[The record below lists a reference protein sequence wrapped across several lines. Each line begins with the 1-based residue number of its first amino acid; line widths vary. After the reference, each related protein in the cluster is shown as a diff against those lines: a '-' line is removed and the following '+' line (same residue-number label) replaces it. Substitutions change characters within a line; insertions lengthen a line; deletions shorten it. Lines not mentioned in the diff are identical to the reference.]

1 MTNENVLLLDA
12 AFMPLGVI
20 SSRKAVVM
28 VLMDYAEIVHE
39 GEGECRSPSISVPW
53 PEVVRLSR
61 MVKVPGR
68 ARIPL
73 RKDNVLARDR
83 GLCAYRLAN
92 AEECKVKASTMDHV
106 RPRSRNGRH
115 RWENVVASCAPCN
128 FRKDDRLL
136 SEIGW
141 ESANDA
147 YVPRGTIWLAMAYKT
162 LPSWEPY
169 LTPA

>member
-1 MTNENVLLLDA
+1 MSNKNVLLLDPG
-12 AFMPLGVI
+12 FQPLGVI

-28 VLMDYAEIVHE
+28 VLMDCAEIVHE

-61 MVKVPGR
+61 MVKIPAR

-73 RKDNVLARDR
+73 NKNNVLARDR
-83 GLCAYRLAN
+83 GLCAYRRSN
-92 AEECKVKASTMDHV
+92 PDECAGKATTMDHV
-106 RPRSRNGRH
+106 RPRSRQGRH
-115 RWENVVASCAPCN
+115 RWENVVASCSPCN
-128 FRKDDRLL
+128 SRKDNRLL

-141 ESANDA
+141 ESVNDA
-147 YVPRGTIWLAMAYKT
+147 YVPRGTIWLALAHKP

-169 LTPA
+169 LAVA